1 MIFIS
6 PLRRL
11 AIINNVP
18 PGRRRR
24 EALDEAEVWPL
35 HIPNQLHIPFPALE
49 KLHIPTLEKLDILAL
64 ETKIQ
69 ALGGENPEGE
79 WTDIGGKMLEGRRS
93 PHEGTL
99 FASFAEFDEKQ
110 LAEKKQTSES
120 QADSLSKQL
129 GELVKEMVRW
139 IKEEDFQS
147 VEKGMRRDGEDGEEE
162 SCLVSSWRCLSTV
175 LEQGVTCFQ
184 RPRAF
189 QR

>member
-6 PLRRL
+6 PLQRL

-24 EALDEAEVWPL
+24 EALDETEVWPL
-35 HIPNQLHIPFPALE
+35 HIHNQLHIPFPS
-49 KLHIPTLEKLDILAL
+49 LEKLDIPNQLDNLEIPAL

-69 ALGGENPEGE
+69 GLGGENPEGE

-93 PHEGTL
+93 PHEDTL
-99 FASFAEFDEKQ
+99 LDVKQ

-120 QADSLSKQL
+120 QADSLSMQL
-129 GELVKEMVRW
+129 GELVKEMTRW